1 MIIGLEH
8 YKSKWN
14 IHTDSAIHPGLE
26 AITAALEEFGNP
38 HKVGKFIHLAGTNG
52 KGSTATFLSAILQ
65 AHGYRVG
72 NFYSPCI
79 EDLHDQIQVDGKP
92 VSSEELNLVMK
103 QLSCLKTALTDF
115 ELLTLAAFI
124 VFENHALDFVIIE
137 AGMGGALDSTN
148 VIDSEIAILP
158 SISIDHTNFLG
169 NTIEKIAWH
178 KAGIIKKWKP
188 VVIGELPEEA
198 LKIVQQTADRLHAE
212 VIQPTQQLNMPLKL
226 KGPHQLG
233 NATLAL
239 EAAKELLGVDFDKE
253 KALHGLSSATLAYRF
268 EEVFPGVI
276 FDGAHNQAGA
286 EALVATV
293 QETFPDASIH
303 IVMGILKGK
312 DYKNV
317 LRQLETISDHF
328 TFVDFDDDRALSSK
342 ILFSEN
348 RSIRKTIL
356 ESCDILPVY
365 DKEEVTI
372 VTGSLYLLTLLNDA
386 EKLFFSLYR
395 V

>member
-52 KGSTATFLSAILQ
+52 KGSTATFLSAILR

-72 NFYSPCI
+72 TFYSPCI

-92 VSSEELNLVMK
+92 ISSQELNVVMK
-103 QLSCLKTALTDF
+103 QLSCLQTPVTDF
-115 ELLTLAAFI
+115 ELLTLVAFI
-124 VFENHALDFVIIE
+124 VFENHALDFILIE

-148 VIDSEIAILP
+148 VIDSEIAIIP

-169 NTIEKIAWH
+169 ETIEKIAWH

-188 VVIGELPEEA
+188 VVIGNLPEEA
-198 LKIVQQTADRLHAE
+198 LKLVQQTADNLHAE
-212 VIQPTQQLNMPLKL
+212 VIQPKKQLTVPLKL
-226 KGPHQLG
+226 KGSHQLG

-239 EAAKELLGVDFDKE
+239 EAAKELISKEFDEE
-253 KALHGLSSATLAYRF
+253 KSLNALSSATLAYRF
-268 EEVFPGVI
+268 EEIFPGVI

-286 EALVATV
+286 EALVKTV
-293 QETFPDASIH
+293 QETFPDRPVH

-348 RSIRKTIL
+348 RSKRKTIL
-356 ESCDILPVY
+356 KSYDILPVY
-365 DKEEVTI
+365 NKEEVTI